1 MGRPPRGRE
10 RPYGRRRMTAE
21 TTSRSELPEPK
32 VFISYRREETSAYAG
47 RLYDSMAA
55 EFGDG
60 NVFMDVDLAPGI
72 DFVERITNAVSA
84 CRVLIVVMGPRW
96 ATLTDE
102 AGAVRIADAE
112 DFVRLEVST
121 GLRRSDVTVIP
132 VLVSG
137 ARMPDADDLPPDVRT
152 LSRRN
157 ALELSDGRWRDDV
170 RRLTNRLEELLAGTT
185 AIHPAAEPR
194 RNRGV
199 DAESPVGSQQA
210 PVSAVSPVRIV
221 VEGIMVAAVI
231 GLVAGGLANALPD
244 RLSNPDQVLKRM
256 ATWMPVALG
265 IAIWLTVRFG
275 QRSIARNLLLALGI
289 GAIASALA
297 GVISYYPE
305 QEASDLA
312 ITVPAYAVLGAGMGG
327 LMGLLWVPRR
337 PGTGLAAGIAAGV
350 LVGLVV
356 PVGSDVPTLLV
367 AVRAVI
373 IIGATLGALLWAD
386 AQMARSARASS

>member
-1 MGRPPRGRE
+1 
-10 RPYGRRRMTAE
+10 MTPE

-55 EFGDG
+55 EFGDR

-84 CRVLIVVMGPRW
+84 CHVLIVVMGPRW
-96 ATLTDE
+96 ATLTDKD
-102 AGAVRIADAE
+102 GAVRIADAE
-112 DFVRLEVST
+112 DFVRLEVGT
-121 GLRRSDVTVIP
+121 ALRRSDVTVIP

-137 ARMPDADDLPPDVRT
+137 AQMPDGDDLPPDVRPLT
-152 LSRRN
+152 RRN

-170 RRLTNRLEELLAGTT
+170 RRLTSRLEELLAGTT
-185 AIHPAAEPR
+185 AIHPTVEPR
-194 RNRGV
+194 RNGAA
-199 DAESPVGSQQA
+199 DGESPVGLPRA
-210 PVSAVSPVRIV
+210 PVSAVGPVRIV

-244 RLSNPDQVLKRM
+244 KLSNPDQVLKRM

-289 GAIASALA
+289 GAVASALA
-297 GVISYYPE
+297 GLISYYPD
-305 QEASDLA
+305 QKPSDLA
-312 ITVPAYAVLGAGMGG
+312 ITVPAYSVLGAGMGG

-337 PGTGLAAGIAAGV
+337 PGTGIAAGIAAGV
-350 LVGLVV
+350 FVGLVV

-373 IIGATLGALLWAD
+373 IISATLGALLWAD
-386 AQMARSARASS
+386 AQATRLARASP

>member
-1 MGRPPRGRE
+1 
-10 RPYGRRRMTAE
+10 MTPE
-21 TTSRSELPEPK
+21 TTSTSALPEPK

-55 EFGDG
+55 EFGDS

-72 DFVERITNAVSA
+72 DFVERITDAVSA
-84 CRVLIVVMGPRW
+84 CHVLIVVMGPRW

-102 AGAVRIADAE
+102 DGAVRIADAE
-112 DFVRLEVST
+112 DFVRLEVGT
-121 GLRRSDVTVIP
+121 ALRRADVTVIP

-137 ARMPDADDLPPDVRT
+137 ARMPDGEDLPSDVRPLT
-152 LSRRN
+152 RRN

-170 RRLTNRLEELLAGTT
+170 RRLLNRLEELLAGTT
-185 AIHPAAEPR
+185 AVHETVAAHRNGHAAAATPAEPAAP
-194 RNRGV
+194 
-199 DAESPVGSQQA
+199 
-210 PVSAVSPVRIV
+210 VSPVRIV
-221 VEGIMVAAVI
+221 VEGVLVAAVI

-244 RLSNPDQVLKRM
+244 KLSDPDQVLKRM

-275 QRSIARNLLLALGI
+275 QRSILRNVLLALGI
-289 GAIASALA
+289 GAAASALA

-305 QEASDLA
+305 QKPSDLA
-312 ITVPAYAVLGAGMGG
+312 VTVPAYAVLGAGIGG

-337 PGTGLAAGIAAGV
+337 PGTGLAAGIAGGV
-350 LVGLVV
+350 IVGLVV

-367 AVRAVI
+367 AIRAVI
-373 IIGATLGALLWAD
+373 IISATLGALLWAD
-386 AQMARSARASS
+386 AQARGAPRRSP

>member
-1 MGRPPRGRE
+1 
-10 RPYGRRRMTAE
+10 MTPDTAS
-21 TTSRSELPEPK
+21 TSSLPEPK

-55 EFGDG
+55 EFGDA

-84 CRVLIVVMGPRW
+84 CHVLIVVMGPRW

-102 AGAVRIADAE
+102 DGGVRIADAE
-112 DFVRLEVST
+112 DFVRLEVGT
-121 GLRRSDVTVIP
+121 ALRRADVTVIP

-137 ARMPDADDLPPDVRT
+137 ARMPDGDDLPPDLRP
-152 LSRRN
+152 LARRN

-170 RRLTNRLEELLAGTT
+170 RRLMSRLGELLAGTT
-185 AIHPAAEPR
+185 AMHATIPAHHNGGAAATEKPAA
-194 RNRGV
+194 
-199 DAESPVGSQQA
+199 
-210 PVSAVSPVRIV
+210 AVSPVRLML
-221 VEGIMVAAVI
+221 EGILVAAVI

-275 QRSIARNLLLALGI
+275 QRTVVRNIALALGI
-289 GAIASALA
+289 GAVASALA

-305 QEASDLA
+305 QKPSDLA
-312 ITVPAYAVLGAGMGG
+312 VTVPAYAVLGAGMGG

-350 LVGLVV
+350 VVGLVV

-367 AVRAVI
+367 AVRAVLI
-373 IIGATLGALLWAD
+373 ISGTLAGLLWAD
-386 AQMARSARASS
+386 AQGARHRAPH

>member
-1 MGRPPRGRE
+1 
-10 RPYGRRRMTAE
+10 MTPE
-21 TTSRSELPEPK
+21 TTSRSDLPEPK

-47 RLYDSMAA
+47 RLYDSMAT

-84 CRVLIVVMGPRW
+84 CHVLIVVMGPRW
-96 ATLTDE
+96 
-102 AGAVRIADAE
+102 
-112 DFVRLEVST
+112 
-121 GLRRSDVTVIP
+121 
-132 VLVSG
+132 
-137 ARMPDADDLPPDVRT
+137 
-152 LSRRN
+152 
-157 ALELSDGRWRDDV
+157 RDDV
-170 RRLTNRLEELLAGTT
+170 RRLTSRLEELLAGTT
-185 AIHPAAEPR
+185 AIHPAVEPR
-194 RNRGV
+194 RNGAA
-199 DAESPVGSQQA
+199 DAEPQA
-210 PVSAVSPVRIV
+210 PVSAVSAVRIV

-244 RLSNPDQVLKRM
+244 KLSNPDQVLKRM

-289 GAIASALA
+289 GAVASALA
-297 GVISYYPE
+297 GVISYYPD
-305 QEASDLA
+305 QKPSDLA
-312 ITVPAYAVLGAGMGG
+312 IAVPAYAVLGAGMGG

-350 LVGLVV
+350 FVGLVV
-356 PVGSDVPTLLV
+356 PIGSDVPTLLV

-373 IIGATLGALLWAD
+373 IISATLGALLWAD
-386 AQMARSARASS
+386 AQATRSARASP

>member
-1 MGRPPRGRE
+1 MGRAPRGRE
-10 RPYGRRRMTAE
+10 RPDGRRRMTPE

-47 RLYDSMAA
+47 RLYDSMAT

-84 CRVLIVVMGPRW
+84 CHVLIVVMGPRW

-102 AGAVRIADAE
+102 DGAVRIADAE
-112 DFVRLEVST
+112 DFVRLEVGT
-121 GLRRSDVTVIP
+121 ALRRSDVTVIP

-137 ARMPDADDLPPDVRT
+137 ARMPDGDDLPPDVRPLT
-152 LSRRN
+152 RRN

-170 RRLTNRLEELLAGTT
+170 RRLTSRLEELLAGTT
-185 AIHPAAEPR
+185 AIHPAVEPR
-194 RNRGV
+194 RNGAA
-199 DAESPVGSQQA
+199 DAEPQA
-210 PVSAVSPVRIV
+210 PVSAVSAVRIV

-244 RLSNPDQVLKRM
+244 KLSNPDQVLKRM

-289 GAIASALA
+289 GAVASALA
-297 GVISYYPE
+297 GVISYYPD
-305 QEASDLA
+305 QKPSDLA
-312 ITVPAYAVLGAGMGG
+312 IAVPAYAVLGAGMGG

-350 LVGLVV
+350 FVGLVV

-373 IIGATLGALLWAD
+373 IISATLGALLWAD
-386 AQMARSARASS
+386 AQATRSARASP